1 MATVTQALNNAFGQ
15 RQVSTIYNALNQYRV
30 VMEVAPELAQGPE
43 ALDRMYVI
51 ANDGQRV
58 PLSAFS
64 GYEHGAADDRV
75 SHWGQFASTGISFE
89 LKPGVSLSQAK
100 ASIDRAVARLAMPS
114 TIQGRMEGNARL
126 FETMQG
132 SQSLAIIGT
141 LLIVYIVLGVLY
153 ESYMHPLT
161 ILSTLPSAG
170 VGALLALRMMDTEFS
185 LIAMLGLFLL
195 VGRRDEKRDPDDRRR
210 SAARARARSDA
221 VRGDPRSVSAPA
233 ASDPDDDDGGDA
245 GRDAADDR
253 QRWREPS
260 CGSRWVSRSSA
271 G

>member
-1 MATVTQALNNAFGQ
+1 MAAAAATAETTSTCCWPTTRGCCGSGASGCAGRCEELPELTGFDDELVSSQQISLAVDRSEARRLGVEMATVTQALNNAFGQ

-64 GYEHGAADDRV
+64 GYEHAAADDRV

-114 TIQGRMEGNARL
+114 TIQGRMEGNARSVRDDAGQPVARHHRHAADRL
-126 FETMQG
+126 HRARRAVRK
-132 SQSLAIIGT
+132 LHAPADD
-141 LLIVYIVLGVLY
+141 
-153 ESYMHPLT
+153 PLD
-161 ILSTLPSAG
+161 AA
-170 VGALLALRMMDTEFS
+170 VG
-185 LIAMLGLFLL
+185 
-195 VGRRDEKRDPDDRRR
+195 GRRRVAGAADARHGVQPDR
-210 SAARARARSDA
+210 
-221 VRGDPRSVSAPA
+221 
-233 ASDPDDDDGGDA
+233 DA
-245 GRDAADDR
+245 GAV
-253 QRWREPS
+253 P
-260 CGSRWVSRSSA
+260 A
-271 G
+271 GRAS